1 MTLAAAITK
10 TFAFEGSFK
19 IFCSN
24 TVRIRDSIVIEIN
37 AAGQLS
43 PFLQLLPKHK
53 QYCFPEIDIQ
63 RMDLTDRIN
72 RCDYSLGHSGARSR
86 FEGCFARILARAETG
101 WTSLLHHTDRDRPAD
116 PQPAPVAAKSS
127 RKPRHDAR

>member
-1 MTLAAAITK
+1 NQRGGPAFALPATVAETQAIL
-10 TFAFEGSFK
+10 
-19 IFCSN
+19 
-24 TVRIRDSIVIEIN
+24 
-37 AAGQLS
+37 LS
-43 PFLQLLPKHK
+43 GDRYSANGFH
-53 QYCFPEIDIQ
+53 
-63 RMDLTDRIN
+63 DRIN

-116 PQPAPVAAKSS
+116 PQPAPVTAKSS